1 MMPSV
6 RQSALDAAGLQA
18 AQIETLWWAM
28 FWVTTAVFLA
38 VVGAVALAVGRSRTR
53 TSGSTS
59 DGALGRAVTAASGL
73 SLAILVG
80 LLFVSVL
87 TGRAVGTRPDPTSL
101 TIQVTGY
108 QWWWSVEY
116 LNAEPALRVVT
127 ANELHIPVG
136 RPVIVN
142 LRSGDVIHS
151 FWVPN
156 LHGKTDL
163 IPGRLT
169 STWIQ
174 ADRAGI
180 FRGQCGEYCGLQHAH
195 MGLVVIAESPD
206 DFDRWLSHQRTT
218 PSPPSTA
225 LAHEG
230 RALLEHGPCGMCH
243 TVRGTSA
250 GARTAPDLTH
260 FATRSTIAA
269 ATLSNTR
276 DRLTQWIADPQHV
289 KPGNRMP
296 ATGLTAQQV
305 TAVVAYLETL
315 R

>member
-1 MMPSV
+1 MPSAM
-6 RQSALDAAGLQA
+6 QSAIDAAGRQA
-18 AQIETLWWAM
+18 AQIEWLWWVM
-28 FWVTTAVFLA
+28 FWVTTFIFGA
-38 VVGAVALAVGRSRTR
+38 VVVALALAVRRGRSSELSR
-53 TSGSTS
+53 TSEWG
-59 DGALGRAVTAASGL
+59 LGRGVAVASIF
-73 SLAILVG
+73 SLVILFG

-87 TGRAVGTRPDPTSL
+87 TGRAIGERPDPTSL
-101 TIQVTGY
+101 TIQITGY

-116 LNAEPALRVVT
+116 LNEQPSLRVVT

-136 RPVIVN
+136 RPVIIN

-151 FWVPN
+151 FWVPT

-169 STWIQ
+169 TTWLQ
-174 ADRAGI
+174 AETAGI

-195 MGLVVIAESPD
+195 MGLVVIAEPSEV
-206 DFDRWLSHQRTT
+206 FERWLQHQRTT
-218 PSPPSTA
+218 PPSPATA
-225 LAHEG
+225 EEQDGLA
-230 RALLEHGPCGMCH
+230 LVEHGPCGMCH
-243 TVRGTSA
+243 TVRGTTA

-260 FATRSTIAA
+260 FATRGMIGA

-276 DRLTQWIADPQHV
+276 GNLTRWIADPQHI

-296 ATGLTAQQV
+296 ATGLTPQEVSAI
-305 TAVVAYLETL
+305 VAYLETL